1 MMSVSVPYLPQHV
14 LITGATSDIGRAIA
28 RRFADLGCRLTLHGR
43 SPDKLALLQQEI
55 NGAETICFDLN
66 DKSAMAAALAT
77 LKDVDLLVNNAG
89 GALGLDA
96 FDQTP
101 LADITTMI
109 EANVTSLV
117 AVTHYLLPPMIAA
130 RRGHII
136 NLGSVAGSWPYPGGH
151 IYCASKAFVQQFSR
165 ALRSDL
171 AKSNVRVTNI
181 EPGMVETSFSLKRF
195 KGDGDRAASVYANT
209 TPLTADDVAETVVW
223 SACLPPHI
231 NINTIEVMPTSQS
244 FGPLQVHREGA

>member
-1 MMSVSVPYLPQHV
+1 MMSVSVPYLPQHL

-109 EANVTSLV
+109 DANVTSLV

-171 AKSNVRVTNI
+171 AKSHVRVTNI

-231 NINTIEVMPTSQS
+231 NINAIEVMPTSQS